1 MLPSVAGADD
11 AALRLGIFRSMN
23 QLVSWNRRRFPLGH
37 GPFANDTFCKTTGD
51 LATLRKRHGIQCAT
65 MGTKEGT
72 SRRDSPCQRHRTP
85 PLVQS
90 NCTPGKEYV
99 PEPNRTQLAHA
110 AERHRRAGAGAW
122 GSSVEPSVPRFGL
135 GDGIIPQGLEVG
147 ADGIVVEGL
156 PNALHGEKSFGL
168 AVPGRCFADL
178 SCEITKLLLN
188 FTNYTGCG

>member
-1 MLPSVAGADD
+1 MIPPVNGIGH
-11 AALRLGIFRSMN
+11 LRSFKAIVRPAKSTFQN
-23 QLVSWNRRRFPLGH
+23 QT
-37 GPFANDTFCKTTGD
+37 A
-51 LATLRKRHGIQCAT
+51 
-65 MGTKEGT
+65 
-72 SRRDSPCQRHRTP
+72 
-85 PLVQS
+85 
-90 NCTPGKEYV
+90 
-99 PEPNRTQLAHA
+99 QLAHA